1 MTLRLW
7 IADDH
12 HAAFRCGG
20 WAWVRA
26 AGAELSGQAGG
37 ARHTTAGRT
46 RLEGLAAALK
56 DLPGAEPLAIHLTD
70 AGFARAL
77 AALPDLAAAG
87 WRDARGEPLPD
98 QDLWIAAAAILSRR
112 PYSAHHA
119 EPAPKTPAAFAAA
132 WAELARDK
140 AKAQGP
146 FTAAIPKPNLG
157 KLQGL

>member
-7 IADDH
+7 LAFDH

-26 AGAELSGQAGG
+26 DGAELCGQAGG
-37 ARHTTAGRT
+37 ARNVTPGRN

-56 DLPGAEPLAIHLTD
+56 DLPPGDLTLHLAD
-70 AGFARAL
+70 AAFARAI

-87 WRDARGEPLPD
+87 WRDARGEPLAD
-98 QDLWIAAAAILSRR
+98 QDLWLAVAAILSRR
-112 PYSAHHA
+112 PYAARHA

-140 AKAQGP
+140 AKAQGA
-146 FTAAIPKPNLG
+146 FAAAIPRPNLA
-157 KLQGL
+157 KIQGL